1 MADCVAAGTAGSEA
15 TTGDVLASLRALRT
29 TLAKETEEANATS
42 ASRDKV
48 RACPQTSTAAAAA
61 KPVVLRRCVCTM
73 TPQLAEEVEA
83 LEADN
88 GKLEH
93 QIAHLKKALAAEPAA

>member
-1 MADCVAAGTAGSEA
+1 
-15 TTGDVLASLRALRT
+15 
-29 TLAKETEEANATS
+29 
-42 ASRDKV
+42 
-48 RACPQTSTAAAAA
+48 
-61 KPVVLRRCVCTM
+61 M

>member
-1 MADCVAAGTAGSEA
+1 MADCVDAGTAGSEA

-48 RACPQTSTAAAAA
+48 RPCAQTSTAAAAA
-61 KPVVLRRCVCTM
+61 KPVV
-73 TPQLAEEVEA
+73 PQLAEEVEA

-93 QIAHLKKALAAEPAA
+93 QISHLKKALAAEPAA

>member
-1 MADCVAAGTAGSEA
+1 MLPARAETRCARARRPPPP
-15 TTGDVLASLRALRT
+15 LPPLSLW
-29 TLAKETEEANATS
+29 
-42 ASRDKV
+42 
-48 RACPQTSTAAAAA
+48 C
-61 KPVVLRRCVCTM
+61 RCDVCTI

-93 QIAHLKKALAAEPAA
+93 QISHLKKALAAEPAA